1 MKQIVKFSQIAIGQ
15 KFTACYNGEELIK
28 YKSDRAR
35 PAGFCGCGTH
45 FKGHETC
52 EIEVNN
58 PAAITYEKPLDEPAT
73 DRQLAYLAI
82 LGVRVN
88 GQITKKYASALIDA
102 AKSGDGVGYLSAEFI
117 DGSI

>member
-1 MKQIVKFSQIAIGQ
+1 MKQTVKFSQIAIGQ

-35 PAGFCGCGTH
+35 PAGFYGCGTH
-45 FKGHETC
+45 FSGIESC

-58 PAAITYEKPLDEPAT
+58 PESVSYEKPIDAPAT
-73 DRQLAYLAI
+73 DSQLRYLAI
-82 LGVRVN
+82 LGVRVD

-102 AKSGDGVGYLSAEFI
+102 AKSGDGVGYLSATFTDE
-117 DGSI
+117 SM